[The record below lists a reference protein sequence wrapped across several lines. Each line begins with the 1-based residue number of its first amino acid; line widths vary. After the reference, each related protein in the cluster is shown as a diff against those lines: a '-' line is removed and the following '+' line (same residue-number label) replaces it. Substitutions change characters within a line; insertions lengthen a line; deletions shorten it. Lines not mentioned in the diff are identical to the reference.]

1 MGITSSWKPSL
12 TSQAWTGVFPYIPR
26 CAVPSPTPS
35 FCRWPLP
42 SILPSAFTPLTTDPG
57 LPLPTG
63 IRCDS
68 MCPPGRW
75 GPNCS
80 VSCSCENG
88 GSCSPEDGSCE
99 CAPGFRGPLC
109 QRSKAEPPALSM
121 AHPPHPFPV
130 GTSPGLRGAEL
141 SESAPIKPLRSS
153 PLSPCAGF
161 SVPKFW
167 SQPDSLGETGPDH
180 SSSLQKGCRVGT
192 PLPILLGILPSP
204 LCGTGWAAKL
214 TGAPEAADCHLH
226 FIPSLPPRVL
236 WP

>member
-12 TSQAWTGVFPYIPR
+12 TSQAQTGVFPYIPR

-35 FCRWPLP
+35 FCRGPLP

-109 QRSKAEPPALSM
+109 QRSKAEPPALWM

-130 GTSPGLRGAEL
+130 GTSPGLRGAGL
-141 SESAPIKPLRSS
+141 PESAPIKPLPSS

-161 SVPKFW
+161 SIPKFRSIPAPW
-167 SQPDSLGETGPDH
+167 GELDQTTAFLCRKGAGWGP
-180 SSSLQKGCRVGT
+180 L
-192 PLPILLGILPSP
+192 SP
-204 LCGTGWAAKL
+204 Y
-214 TGAPEAADCHLH
+214 
-226 FIPSLPPRVL
+226 S
-236 WP
+236 